1 MDDLDLHVVANQ
13 STKNGVQKHTEF
25 TATSASMQPPPPLR
39 WRLWVSLAVW
49 LLLDALVGFFGD
61 RFNGDSEV
69 ENAARRR
76 WTMPQTPR
84 EEVDETSKPDHTH
97 FASAHC
103 KPWPPVVG
111 WAGEQRPGVVAGVE
125 QPRSSRSFEVTRLR
139 RVTARRPGWPR
150 GPLRL
155 THYCSTAFA

>member
-1 MDDLDLHVVANQ
+1 MAVV
-13 STKNGVQKHTEF
+13 
-25 TATSASMQPPPPLR
+25 
-39 WRLWVSLAVW
+39 VW

-84 EEVDETSKPDHTH
+84 EEVDETSKPDHAH
-97 FASAHC
+97 FASARC

-125 QPRSSRSFEVTRLR
+125 QPRSSRSFELTRLR
-139 RVTARRPGWPR
+139 LVTALAAAAGVASWPPASHTLLRNCICIKQCRDSCLPG
-150 GPLRL
+150 GAQ
-155 THYCSTAFA
+155 HV